1 MKKIILSFL
10 TYILVLGYAWS
21 SNGLIVNDVTLLNEV
36 QHEGVL
42 GNRLIVDDV
51 TLPLSGE
58 AMIDI
63 QCSFD
68 MNYLLGSPY
77 LGYQLDVVLSDGLE
91 LVENNGKV
99 VCENGFTGT
108 DHSIKSQKKENN
120 TYRFVVVSMSEE
132 QLPSQGSL
140 LKMYVKVKDGV
151 SLQGQLNAKVTN
163 ARFTTQDFNEESL
176 SDVNF
181 HISIADDK
189 ASQSLDLS
197 TQLIMTYGDASYALP
212 QTTAEGLPLTWTIG
226 NTSVATVNNYT
237 LTIKNAGTTTITA
250 TQAGNDS
257 YLPFSHEYTLLVG
270 KATLNVTA
278 NNCSKQQGEDNPPL
292 TVSYNGFKY
301 NDNAS
306 SLTIQP
312 TVTTTA
318 TKDSPAG
325 TYPIT
330 VSGAAS
336 NNYEFTYVNGTL
348 TVTAVEAP
356 PSITVTDI
364 TQMDNVIYAEASEGL
379 KGGDGTL
386 TICLKNAQATNAYSF
401 DLILPEG
408 VTLAKDGEGEYV
420 YTLSNRHNGHSATV
434 NYHEATGVYSF
445 AVLSLS
451 SKEVKGNDG
460 TIWTLKLNVADDVAV
475 GDYAVKVQNA
485 KYSLTSGSTSVILP
499 ETVSVLTVEDYV
511 KGDANGDGV
520 VDIADAVCIVNH
532 VVGKETPAF
541 VAKAAD
547 ANGDGVVDIADAVRI
562 VNLVVGKIDAL
573 ARQLDPQ

>member
-58 AMIDI
+58 AMINI

-364 TQMDNVIYAEASEGL
+364 THIYAEASEGL

-451 SKEVKGNDG
+451 SKEVKDNDG
-460 TIWTLKLNVADDVAV
+460 VIWTLKLNVADNVAV